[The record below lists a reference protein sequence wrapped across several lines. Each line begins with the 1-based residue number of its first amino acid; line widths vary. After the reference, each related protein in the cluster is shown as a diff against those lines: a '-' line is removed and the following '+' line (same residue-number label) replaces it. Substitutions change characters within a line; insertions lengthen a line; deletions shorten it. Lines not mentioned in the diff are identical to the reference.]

1 MHLHRAKYQP
11 NGGPDGGDGGRGGN
25 IYLRGNHNYWT
36 LLHLR
41 YERHVFAGHG
51 GNGSKCCSHGSDGE
65 DRYIDVPLGTVAYD
79 AETGKYICDV
89 TEDGQVV
96 MLLKGGRGGLGNWQ
110 FRTSTNQ
117 TPRYAQP
124 GEPMQEMMV
133 ILELKLLADVGLVGF
148 PNAGKSTLLSALSS
162 ARPKIANYPFTTLE
176 PSLGIVPYRDNR
188 SFVMADIPGIIEGAS
203 EGKGLGLRF
212 LRHIERNSLLLF
224 MVPGDTDNIK
234 GEYEVLL
241 NELSRFNP
249 GMLDKHRVLA
259 ITKCDLLDDELIEM
273 LHEDLPADLP
283 VVFIS
288 SVTGQGIQELK
299 DKLWEELNSESNK
312 LQAISEGGNMVHRD
326 REAAVLA
333 TDFADWQDDSLEE
346 DDADELEEYDI
357 EFWKTMSD
365 SLKPQLL
372 EYALGP
378 ALRAFSTTRQGG
390 VSRDNYASFNINAYC
405 GDEADSIQQNKQALC
420 DELGIEPQRLIMPH
434 QTHTACV
441 RVVDE
446 AFFASSAAEQQAAL
460 EGIDALITDQA
471 RLCIGV
477 STADCV
483 PVLLADKDQRVV
495 AAIHAGW
502 RGTQAAS
509 LPMLWKPCVGRLISV
524 QPTFVPSSDH
534 LFPCRHLKWGRKS
547 TMLSRPPANSPCR
560 RLPAAILQ
568 KKAQRNGTLIF
579 GLPISS
585 HWSSVACRW
594 NIFKFQAFAPILSPT
609 ASSPPAASASIL
621 AVSLRA
627 S

>member
-1 MHLHRAKYQP
+1 MPESNFVDYVKIYCRSGKGGRGSMHLHRAKYQP

-259 ITKCDLLDDELIEM
+259 ITKCDLLDNELIEM

-357 EFWKTMSD
+357 EF
-365 SLKPQLL
+365 L
-372 EYALGP
+372 E
-378 ALRAFSTTRQGG
+378 
-390 VSRDNYASFNINAYC
+390 DN
-405 GDEADSIQQNKQALC
+405 E
-420 DELGIEPQRLIMPH
+420 
-434 QTHTACV
+434 
-441 RVVDE
+441 
-446 AFFASSAAEQQAAL
+446 
-460 EGIDALITDQA
+460 
-471 RLCIGV
+471 
-477 STADCV
+477 
-483 PVLLADKDQRVV
+483 
-495 AAIHAGW
+495 
-502 RGTQAAS
+502 
-509 LPMLWKPCVGRLISV
+509 
-524 QPTFVPSSDH
+524 
-534 LFPCRHLKWGRKS
+534 
-547 TMLSRPPANSPCR
+547 
-560 RLPAAILQ
+560 
-568 KKAQRNGTLIF
+568 
-579 GLPISS
+579 
-585 HWSSVACRW
+585 
-594 NIFKFQAFAPILSPT
+594 
-609 ASSPPAASASIL
+609 
-621 AVSLRA
+621 
-627 S
+627 